1 MNYSNFSNYQNYS
14 NKNIFA
20 NASANTNSVANNSKA
35 KSKLDIAIREMKD
48 DKKEISTISPNPSSI
63 ILNTS
68 NLTNPI
74 KSSNA
79 SNCSDKSIQGKKSS
93 QVEYIEKE
101 VEYCIQDIDRKYYN
115 PNFNLIGE
123 IVNIFGDINFDKV
136 KMDIERLTLID
147 EKLDKV
153 IKLIVDK
160 HSEEFYKIL
169 GFVRQMLREIEN
181 TKLKLAEARDVL
193 TNTNSIISN
202 LSTGEN
208 SDWKLKSIYCSEI
221 ISKLNKTHYVLRI
234 IQDCED
240 YMENQKILDAISLLR
255 KSRELYSN
263 YDKEFRNCNFLV
275 PINNR
280 FIKLREKIQEK
291 IFSKLN
297 SILFFSDERVLE
309 RKISSLFVYFLN
321 FYNKISI
328 DTELTRPME
337 KFMFIISETVNK
349 TLSRQNFEY
358 EFESVG
364 AENYSNA
371 NSTQYMNYTNSNIK
385 ENLMDLESE
394 SKISSLIYLLKCLR
408 NYDQST
414 KILYKLSES
423 YNENLNTF
431 IDKTLK
437 IIVDTMKIV
446 DFAKYDL
453 EGKSDKIKFLLF
465 FQIFLM
471 LISHN
476 FTKILAIGNYSK
488 ERDQR
493 EIIEQKIIPL
503 IENIILLPM
512 QVYTKIAQPKQN
524 SDSQSTEHN
533 EYILGESLVRMKIN
547 EILTNNTDNLPILY
561 KIFHKFYEFTYKLS
575 NVKLTNLSTQLM
587 NYNNQLF
594 SFYSKKIIPKKFF
607 DLASFMTDYDGDI
620 SNFKFINEFIFKI
633 NRLKELLLFAFD
645 SGYFEL
651 TKIIKIMLA
660 KFYEEMKTF
669 IENIKSKCV
678 YNLIFQS
685 FFEEL
690 TKTKDFR
697 EISVKLEF
705 KKFEKKIIDIEDKS
719 NFDFRNMLSGFIY
732 TQSIKGEEAV
742 LITRNYKLMELLTKF
757 VYCVENLIQIAENF
771 VFDLMK
777 CEMSHAKIT
786 AIVEQIHTL
795 YFVDFNK
802 ETKDLATL
810 IMYTLKIL
818 EKISIES
825 SKIILI
831 CKVEFSCLL
840 INLFKKII
848 KNDYWLHEPQMTPEY
863 FVTSFVNDYNMFK
876 SLFQYNLNEA
886 EYNFISK
893 DFIFLLNNGFLNCLQ
908 NLTANSINN
917 FGVNLLIRDFEFI
930 KEKIGSESNLDSV
943 FVKSIFYFPNYIRL
957 LNCTQE
963 NLSEELRKFY
973 SIKPFEEEF
982 VEPLMTIRTNSRQS
996 LNQFAK
1002 SQIIKDIF
1010 K

>member
-1 MNYSNFSNYQNYS
+1 M
-14 NKNIFA
+14 
-20 NASANTNSVANNSKA
+20 
-35 KSKLDIAIREMKD
+35 
-48 DKKEISTISPNPSSI
+48 
-63 ILNTS
+63 
-68 NLTNPI
+68 
-74 KSSNA
+74 
-79 SNCSDKSIQGKKSS
+79 
-93 QVEYIEKE
+93 
-101 VEYCIQDIDRKYYN
+101 DIDR
-115 PNFNLIGE
+115 
-123 IVNIFGDINFDKV
+123 
-136 KMDIERLTLID
+136 LTIMD
-147 EKLDKV
+147 EKVDNV

-160 HSEEFYKIL
+160 HAEEFYKIL

-181 TKLKLAEARDVL
+181 TKLKLGEARNVI
-193 TNTNSIISN
+193 TNTSSIISN

-221 ISKLNKTHYVLRI
+221 ISKLNKTHYILRI

-255 KSRELYSN
+255 KSREIYSG

-280 FIKLREKIQEK
+280 FIKLGEKIQEK
-291 IFSKLN
+291 ILSKLN
-297 SILFFSDERVLE
+297 AILFFTDERVLE

-328 DTELTRPME
+328 DTELTYPME
-337 KFMFIISETVNK
+337 KFMFIISETVSK
-349 TLSRQNFEY
+349 TLAKQNFEY
-358 EFESVG
+358 EFQSVG
-364 AENYSNA
+364 IDNPSNM
-371 NSTQYMNYTNSNIK
+371 NSTLYVNYTNSNVR
-385 ENLMDLESE
+385 ENMMDLDSD
-394 SKISSLIYLLKCLR
+394 SKISSLVYLVKCLR
-408 NYDQST
+408 SYDQST

-423 YNENLNTF
+423 YNENLITF
-431 IDKTLK
+431 VERILKKIVETL
-437 IIVDTMKIV
+437 KIV

-471 LISHN
+471 LVSHN
-476 FTKILAIGNYSK
+476 LTKILGIANYSK

-493 EIIEQKIIPL
+493 EMIEQKIIPL
-503 IENIILLPM
+503 IENIILLPI
-512 QVYTKIAQPKQN
+512 QVYTKIAQPKQI
-524 SDSQSTEHN
+524 SDSQSTDHN
-533 EYILGESLVRMKIN
+533 EYIQGESIVRMKIN
-547 EILTNNTDNLPILY
+547 EILTSNIDNLPILY
-561 KIFHKFYEFTYKLS
+561 KIFYKFYEFTFKLS
-575 NVKLTNLSTQLM
+575 SIKFKTLSSNLTNYSIE
-587 NYNNQLF
+587 LF
-594 SFYSKKIIPKKFF
+594 SYHSKKMIPKKFF

-633 NRLKELLLFAFD
+633 NKLKELLLFAFD

-651 TKIIKIMLA
+651 IKIIKTMLA

-678 YNLIFQS
+678 YNLIFPS
-685 FFEEL
+685 LLEEL
-690 TKTKDFR
+690 TKTKDFK
-697 EISVKLEF
+697 EICVKLEF
-705 KKFEKKIIDIEDKS
+705 KKFEKKIIDIQDKS

-732 TQSIKGEEAV
+732 TQSIKGEDAV
-742 LITRNYKLMELLTKF
+742 LITRNYKLMELITKF

-786 AIVEQIHTL
+786 AIVEQIHSL

-825 SKIILI
+825 SKIILV

-863 FVTSFVNDYNMFK
+863 FVNSFVNDYNMFK

-893 DFIFLLNNGFLNCLQ
+893 DFIFSVNNGFLNCLQ

-917 FGVNLLIRDFEFI
+917 FGVNLLIRNFEFI
-930 KEKIGSESNLDSV
+930 KEKAGSESNLDSV
-943 FVKSIFYFPNYIRL
+943 FMKSIYYFPNYIRL
-957 LNCTQE
+957 LNCSQE
-963 NLSEELRKFY
+963 NLSEELKRY
-973 SIKPFEEEF
+973 HAIKPFEEEF
-982 VEPLMTIRTNSRQS
+982 VEPLMAIRTNSRQS